1 MDLTVRL
8 FAALRERAGSSEL
21 SLCGL
26 PEPLDVA
33 GLKREIE
40 RRHPELGSL
49 AHVAGVVGTDYV
61 VDSHRIGPSDRV
73 SLLPPVSGGAPSSR
87 AGPDR
92 GLAARERGRGDV

>member
-21 SLCGL
+21 ALRGL
-26 PEPLDVA
+26 PETLDVA

-49 AHVAGVVGTDYV
+49 SHVAGVLGTDYV
-61 VDSHRIGPSDRV
+61 VDSHRIRPGDQV
-73 SLLPPVSGGAPSSR
+73 SLLPPVSGGAPDS
-87 AGPDR
+87 P
-92 GLAARERGRGDV
+92 GRGEAVRAAEETGERDA